1 MAEYLFDLRLFIVI
15 LVVHLLQNYLVSETV
30 IKRMIISVL
39 ETNISVIR
47 LIFMES
53 DQASWW

>member
-15 LVVHLLQNYLVSETV
+15 LVVHLLQNYLLSETV

-39 ETNISVIR
+39 AANISVIR

-53 DQASWW
+53 DQASW